1 MVTSENITEQ
11 WAVTK
16 AAVYSRGGL
25 VATNHADA
33 SEIGAEVLRAGGNA
47 VDAAVAVSFAIGIVE
62 PWNSGLGG
70 CGFVQVFDASSK
82 KVTSLDFGTV
92 APRGVNPDDYPLTGG
107 TSDGGFGW
115 PAVIDDRNFI
125 GPYSVGVPTVVSG
138 MATLLKDFGTRSW
151 RESLEPAVLLAER
164 GMWIDWYATL
174 IIAYEAA
181 TIARYPSLA
190 EVYLPGGYP
199 PAAPWDGGMPRLNL
213 DALAATLKRLS
224 VAGPEDFY
232 SGEIAAK
239 IDGDAR
245 RAGCPLRQEDLA
257 DFRTTVCAPSTGQ
270 YRGATIHSAPGL
282 SAGPTLLDALRLLE
296 AHDLGS
302 TPDAATYLAVADSLF
317 QAYETRLATMGEVSQ
332 AQSSTTNFSVIDGD
346 GNMVVVTQTLM
357 STFGSMVRLPETG
370 VILNNGMLWFDP
382 VPGRINS
389 IAPGKRPLS
398 NMAPTVVVR
407 DDKPDFALGAS
418 GGRRIFPALFQ
429 LILFIHDFD
438 MNLNNAF
445 QQPRID
451 VSGGPGVTVDPRLGD
466 GIVDAIAAKRPIIVE
481 QSGVRPTSFATPN
494 AVMRDK
500 SGDNSAIAHI
510 ATPWPKVVAA

>member
-1 MVTSENITEQ
+1 
-11 WAVTK
+11 
-16 AAVYSRGGL
+16 
-25 VATNHADA
+25 
-33 SEIGAEVLRAGGNA
+33 
-47 VDAAVAVSFAIGIVE
+47 
-62 PWNSGLGG
+62 
-70 CGFVQVFDASSK
+70 
-82 KVTSLDFGTV
+82 
-92 APRGVNPDDYPLTGG
+92 
-107 TSDGGFGW
+107 
-115 PAVIDDRNFI
+115 
-125 GPYSVGVPTVVSG
+125 
-138 MATLLKDFGTRSW
+138 
-151 RESLEPAVLLAER
+151 
-164 GMWIDWYATL
+164 
-174 IIAYEAA
+174 
-181 TIARYPSLA
+181 
-190 EVYLPGGYP
+190 
-199 PAAPWDGGMPRLNL
+199 
-213 DALAATLKRLS
+213 
-224 VAGPEDFY
+224 
-232 SGEIAAK
+232 
-239 IDGDAR
+239 
-245 RAGCPLRQEDLA
+245 
-257 DFRTTVCAPSTGQ
+257 
-270 YRGATIHSAPGL
+270 
-282 SAGPTLLDALRLLE
+282 
-296 AHDLGS
+296 
-302 TPDAATYLAVADSLF
+302 
-317 QAYETRLATMGEVSQ
+317 
-332 AQSSTTNFSVIDGD
+332 
-346 GNMVVVTQTLM
+346 
-357 STFGSMVRLPETG
+357 MVRLPETG